1 MKVSRPQ
8 QRMKPVEKWGK
19 PAANDISVGIEAT
32 DDDPWYSLGDK
43 TGSEAEVDKP
53 TNWSEPS
60 DSAFRKEEPS
70 FTVLNENKTLKC
82 SISIKTRQNLYDKL
96 EMTPGKEVSEH
107 FLRIMK
113 KI

>member
-19 PAANDISVGIEAT
+19 PAANDISVGMEAP

-43 TGSEAEVDKP
+43 TGSDAEVDKP
-53 TNWSEPS
+53 RNWSEPS

-70 FTVLNENKTLKC
+70 FTVLNENKTRKGT
-82 SISIKTRQNLYDKL
+82 ISIKIYNKL
-96 EMTPGKEVSEH
+96 EVTPGKEVSEH

-113 KI
+113 KKSR